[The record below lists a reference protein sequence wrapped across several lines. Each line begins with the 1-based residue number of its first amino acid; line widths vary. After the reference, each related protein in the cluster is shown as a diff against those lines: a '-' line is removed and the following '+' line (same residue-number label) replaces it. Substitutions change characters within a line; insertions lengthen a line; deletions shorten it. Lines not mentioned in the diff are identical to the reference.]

1 MGSAVSKT
9 ELTTTSNDKGP
20 ANDKA
25 ETDGKLTVAQDIAG
39 IVLST
44 LQQAAE
50 LAPVPYL
57 KEAAGLAVALFD
69 MVQVTSVLYFAR
81 LWHKRISPRIR
92 RVHQTTS
99 RRSRHW
105 QMMLASWSIL
115 QQVFGRTA
123 KRTTMGRHFLKI

>member
-1 MGSAVSKT
+1 MTADNFGRLTPMGSAVSRT
-9 ELTTTSNDKGP
+9 ELTTSSDTGTTNDK
-20 ANDKA
+20 K

-50 LAPVPYL
+50 LAPIPYL

-69 MVQVTSVLYFAR
+69 MVQVKFDVHFER
-81 LWHKRISPRIR
+81 LWHQRISPPIR

-105 QMMLASWSIL
+105 RVMLAS
-115 QQVFGRTA
+115 
-123 KRTTMGRHFLKI
+123 